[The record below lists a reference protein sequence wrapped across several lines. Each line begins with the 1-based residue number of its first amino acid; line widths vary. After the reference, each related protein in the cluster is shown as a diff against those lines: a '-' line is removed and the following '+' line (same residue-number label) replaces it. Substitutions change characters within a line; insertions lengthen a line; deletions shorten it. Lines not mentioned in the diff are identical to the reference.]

1 MPYDDPKYGL
11 KQTLIRD
18 VPYNNNSAAEVQT
31 RIQFFTNVKLLNVR
45 AIPRSTGFDATDTI
59 DVLNDD
65 TAVGQI
71 GGLAGTTTFGDIETM
86 STGTLINATSSLE
99 IQQSTAAAAGC
110 FTLMVQYQEMFEG
123 A

>member
-1 MPYDDPKYGL
+1 MAYDDPKYGI
-11 KQTLIRD
+11 KETLIRD
-18 VPYNNNSAAEVQT
+18 IPYNNNSAAEVQC
-31 RIQFFTNVKLLNVR
+31 RIQFFKNVKLLNVR

-59 DVLNDD
+59 DVFNDD
-65 TAVGQI
+65 GAIGQI

-86 STGTLINATSSLE
+86 STNTLVNATSSLE

-110 FTLMVQYQEMFEG
+110 FTLMVQYQGYFEG